1 MAFTYANSRHP
12 ETFSD
17 SVSIYGLEAV
27 GGTARIKS
35 TVRTEKDTDG
45 QLVYAY

>member
-1 MAFTYANSRHP
+1 MAFSYADSRHP

-17 SVSIYGLEAV
+17 SVSIYSLEAV
-27 GGTARIKS
+27 GGTTGIKS
-35 TVRTEKDTDG
+35 AVRTEKDTDG